1 IFSLHNLISF
11 YKTTQKQLKK
21 PFFSFFCSIEI
32 CQRIKKML
40 TISLLFLAFL
50 FILGLITT
58 LFNFPT
64 KKFQS
69 WIFSLSVK
77 PQTLTPITPSV
88 NKDSILVEKKSSKV
102 ELRGIFATFDKNND
116 GYITKQELKQS
127 LKNIGIFMEDGDI
140 LEMVEKVDS
149 NKDGLIDI
157 DEFYELCHSFLG
169 IEKVVSEEE
178 GGVEKGEEE
187 EGDLKDAFDVFDYD
201 KDGLISEEE
210 LSKVLSSLGL
220 NQGKR
225 LDDCKEMIRNVDV
238 DGDGMVNFDEFKKM
252 MRNGGKLIPN
262 S

>member
-1 IFSLHNLISF
+1 
-11 YKTTQKQLKK
+11 
-21 PFFSFFCSIEI
+21 
-32 CQRIKKML
+32 M
-40 TISLLFLAFL
+40 
-50 FILGLITT
+50 LGLITT

-69 WIFSLSVK
+69 WIFSLSVN
-77 PQTLTPITPSV
+77 PQTPTP
-88 NKDSILVEKKSSKV
+88 KAEDSILAEKKSICSSNSHGKV
-102 ELRGIFATFDKNND
+102 ELRGVFATFDKNND
-116 GYITKQELKQS
+116 GFITKQELKQS

-149 NKDGLIDI
+149 NKDGLIDL
-157 DEFYELCHSFLG
+157 DEFYELCHGFLG
-169 IEKVVSEEE
+169 IEKVVREEE
-178 GGVEKGEEE
+178 GEGEGEGEE
-187 EGDLKDAFDVFDYD
+187 EGDLKDAFNVFDYD
-201 KDGLISEEE
+201 KDGLISGEE

-252 MRNGGKLIPN
+252 MRDGGRLIPI

>member
-1 IFSLHNLISF
+1 
-11 YKTTQKQLKK
+11 
-21 PFFSFFCSIEI
+21 
-32 CQRIKKML
+32 ML
-40 TISLLFLAFL
+40 TISILFLAFL

-58 LFNFPT
+58 LFSFPT

-77 PQTLTPITPSV
+77 PQTPTPFV
-88 NKDSILVEKKSSKV
+88 KKDPILIEKKKSMTSSSHKKV

-116 GYITKQELKQS
+116 GFITNQELKQS
-127 LKNIGIFMEDGDI
+127 LKNIGIFMEDVDI

-149 NKDGLIDI
+149 NKDGLIDL
-157 DEFYELCHSFLG
+157 DEFYELCYTFLG
-169 IEKVVSEEE
+169 IEKVVSE
-178 GGVEKGEEE
+178 KEEE
-187 EGDLKDAFDVFDYD
+187 EGDLKDAFDVFDND

-220 NQGKR
+220 NQGKK

-252 MRNGGKLIPN
+252 MRDGGRLIPI

>member
-1 IFSLHNLISF
+1 
-11 YKTTQKQLKK
+11 
-21 PFFSFFCSIEI
+21 
-32 CQRIKKML
+32 ML
-40 TISLLFLAFL
+40 TISLLFVALL
-50 FILGLITT
+50 FMLGLITT

-69 WIFSLSVK
+69 WIFSLSVN
-77 PQTLTPITPSV
+77 PQTPTP
-88 NKDSILVEKKSSKV
+88 KAEDSILAEKKSICSSNSHGKV
-102 ELRGIFATFDKNND
+102 ELRGVFATFDKNND
-116 GYITKQELKQS
+116 GFITKQELKQS

-149 NKDGLIDI
+149 NKDGLI
-157 DEFYELCHSFLG
+157 SG
-169 IEKVVSEEE
+169 
-178 GGVEKGEEE
+178 
-187 EGDLKDAFDVFDYD
+187 
-201 KDGLISEEE
+201 EE

-252 MRNGGKLIPN
+252 MRDGGRLIPI

>member
-1 IFSLHNLISF
+1 
-11 YKTTQKQLKK
+11 
-21 PFFSFFCSIEI
+21 
-32 CQRIKKML
+32 ML

-50 FILGLITT
+50 FILGVITT

-77 PQTLTPITPSV
+77 PQTLTPTTPFV

-169 IEKVVSEEE
+169 IEKGVSEEE

-252 MRNGGKLIPN
+252 MKNGGRLIPILRGN
-262 S
+262 SIMLQD

>member
-1 IFSLHNLISF
+1 
-11 YKTTQKQLKK
+11 
-21 PFFSFFCSIEI
+21 
-32 CQRIKKML
+32 ML
-40 TISLLFLAFL
+40 TLSILFLALL

-69 WIFSLSVK
+69 WIYSLSIK
-77 PQTLTPITPSV
+77 AQTPSQ
-88 NKDSILVEKKSSKV
+88 SPLFMVEQKIMKRSTSNSHNKV
-102 ELRGIFATFDKNND
+102 ELRSIFATFDKNND

-127 LKNIGIFMEDGDI
+127 LKNIGIYMEDIDI
-140 LEMVEKVDS
+140 VEMVEKVDS
-149 NKDGLIDI
+149 NKDGLIDL

-169 IEKVVSEEE
+169 IEGIIGSQENS
-178 GGVEKGEEE
+178 GEEE
-187 EGDLKDAFDVFDYD
+187 ANRERDLKDAFDVFDYD

-220 NQGKR
+220 NQGKK
-225 LDDCKEMIRNVDV
+225 LEDCKEMIRKIDV

-252 MRNGGKLIPN
+252 MKIGGRLIPI

>member
-1 IFSLHNLISF
+1 
-11 YKTTQKQLKK
+11 
-21 PFFSFFCSIEI
+21 
-32 CQRIKKML
+32 ML

-50 FILGLITT
+50 FIVGLITT

-77 PQTLTPITPSV
+77 PQTLTPTTPFI
-88 NKDSILVEKKSSKV
+88 NKDSIFVEKKSSKV
-102 ELRGIFATFDKNND
+102 ELSGVFATFDKNND

-140 LEMVEKVDS
+140 LEMVEKVDF
-149 NKDGLIDI
+149 NKDGFIDI

-178 GGVEKGEEE
+178 EGGVE
-187 EGDLKDAFDVFDYD
+187 EGDLKDAFDVFDCD
-201 KDGLISEEE
+201 KNGLISEEE

-252 MRNGGKLIPN
+252 MRNGGRLIPIP
-262 S
+262 

>member
-1 IFSLHNLISF
+1 
-11 YKTTQKQLKK
+11 
-21 PFFSFFCSIEI
+21 
-32 CQRIKKML
+32 ML
-40 TISLLFLAFL
+40 TLSILFLALL

-69 WIFSLSVK
+69 WIYSLSIK
-77 PQTLTPITPSV
+77 AQTPTPSP
-88 NKDSILVEKKSSKV
+88 LVKNSTLSSPPMAEQKIMRRSTSNSHNKV
-102 ELRGIFATFDKNND
+102 ELRSIFATFDKNND

-127 LKNIGIFMEDGDI
+127 LKNIGIYMEDIDI
-140 LEMVEKVDS
+140 VEMVEKVDS
-149 NKDGLIDI
+149 NKDGLIDL

-169 IEKVVSEEE
+169 IEGIIGSQENSGEMNQEEE
-178 GGVEKGEEE
+178 ANRER
-187 EGDLKDAFDVFDYD
+187 DLKDAFDVFDYD

-220 NQGKR
+220 NQGKK
-225 LDDCKEMIRNVDV
+225 LEDCKEMIRKIDV

-252 MRNGGKLIPN
+252 MKVGGRLIPI

>member
-1 IFSLHNLISF
+1 
-11 YKTTQKQLKK
+11 
-21 PFFSFFCSIEI
+21 
-32 CQRIKKML
+32 ML

-77 PQTLTPITPSV
+77 PQTLTPTTPFVS
-88 NKDSILVEKKSSKV
+88 KDSIFVEKKSSKV
-102 ELRGIFATFDKNND
+102 ELSGVFATFDKNND

-140 LEMVEKVDS
+140 LEMVEKVDF

-178 GGVEKGEEE
+178 EGGVE

-252 MRNGGKLIPN
+252 MRNGGRLIPIP
-262 S
+262 